1 MSTLAKTILCGS
13 YVQGLGRPISLWTYG
28 LVASSLALSVL
39 CLLAPLGA
47 ASGGLFLLVLTL
59 IAAGIIATQP
69 RNFPWFVY
77 DERGALVTREP
88 EARKR
93 K

>member
-1 MSTLAKTILCGS
+1 MSALVKTILCGS
-13 YVQGLGRPISLWTYG
+13 YVQGLGRPVSLWAYG
-28 LVASSLALSVL
+28 LGLASLAFALF

-59 IAAGIIATQP
+59 IAAGIVATQP